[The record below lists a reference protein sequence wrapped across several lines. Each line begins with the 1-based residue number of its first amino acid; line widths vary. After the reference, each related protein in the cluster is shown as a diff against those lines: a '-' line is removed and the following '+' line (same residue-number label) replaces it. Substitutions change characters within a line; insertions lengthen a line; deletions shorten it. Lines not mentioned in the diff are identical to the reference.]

1 MAKRG
6 DTGFPSSYFSLS
18 VMYHHGSRPPVTK
31 FPCKLSC
38 SHLQEYL
45 KPCQVWDTSNIYYFS
60 VPYHESFLCIAL
72 LRVPPTIQTL
82 LPVSKHGI
90 SRWYWPFLAE
100 IFCPALWLEQCHSF
114 SVLSP
119 LKKHEMHICVC
130 EIHGTP
136 VSYSW
141 FCSNYPLI
149 YCLRTANFNSDYFYC
164 CSRFFSPSYST
175 TPFSCTWPFPHS
187 HCHTSKAI
195 ACYKWNWNLGSELW
209 CLVVNLEYS
218 FQEVQSHKVKVL
230 SFPLGTLMLLL
241 RIHITKLNVPLR
253 KHCTVRLIKNKNNR
267 INLPCK

>member
-1 MAKRG
+1 MILAISSWDILPCSLTWTVSLFLRS
-6 DTGFPSSYFSLS
+6 FPFEKTWNAHTCVWNPWHTCIIFL
-18 VMYHHGSRPPVTK
+18 VL
-31 FPCKLSC
+31 FKL
-38 SHLQEYL
+38 
-45 KPCQVWDTSNIYYFS
+45 
-60 VPYHESFLCIAL
+60 
-72 LRVPPTIQTL
+72 
-82 LPVSKHGI
+82 
-90 SRWYWPFLAE
+90 
-100 IFCPALWLEQCHSF
+100 
-114 SVLSP
+114 
-119 LKKHEMHICVC
+119 
-130 EIHGTP
+130 
-136 VSYSW
+136 
-141 FCSNYPLI
+141 PLI
-149 YCLRTANFNSDYFYC
+149 SCLRTAYFNSDYFYC

-241 RIHITKLNVPLR
+241 RIHITKLNVPLC